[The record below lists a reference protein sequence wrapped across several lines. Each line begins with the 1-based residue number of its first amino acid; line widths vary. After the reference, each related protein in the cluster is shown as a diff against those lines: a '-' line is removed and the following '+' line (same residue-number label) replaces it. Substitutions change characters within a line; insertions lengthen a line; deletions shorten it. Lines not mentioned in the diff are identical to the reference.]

1 MSAAKVSPA
10 GAKPATTT
18 VPCHTRH
25 PVPPRRSAGRRR
37 ARLLHHGQR
46 MLGLR
51 AGHDLRL
58 RDAGLPAALSVLD
71 PFLRQVQPAIDRDLP
86 LGAARGSEHPGLTI
100 LQLAQSAAPLAR
112 HAGRVLTLLHPSSRS
127 RTHRSAGNCRD
138 GRRANDPLQ
147 TPPAASP
154 LGDPKANGSGNAAA
168 ADSRCPAW
176 TRPRRYC
183 SAWPSTLRVQ
193 ERKCG
198 AKRPTIATNRSASWS
213 NGSGGERASDGR
225 FLPYERGLRHLPVS
239 LIIKNIPL
247 TYRILPTNTRN

>member
-127 RTHRSAGNCRD
+127 RTHRSAGNLALDPGARHD
-138 GRRANDPLQ
+138 GTDDAAPNGDSFIPRQALRRAVR
-147 TPPAASP
+147 TAAEPA
-154 LGDPKANGSGNAAA
+154 SGLSQSFTECTQSFTETAKFVIRAARIGRA
-168 ADSRCPAW
+168 
-176 TRPRRYC
+176 
-183 SAWPSTLRVQ
+183 LRTGA
-193 ERKCG
+193 ERQ
-198 AKRPTIATNRSASWS
+198 
-213 NGSGGERASDGR
+213 
-225 FLPYERGLRHLPVS
+225 
-239 LIIKNIPL
+239 
-247 TYRILPTNTRN
+247 